1 MRTLTE
7 NILIN
12 ENPAFIWDLLLK
24 SHEYE
29 NWNPIYNYI
38 EGDIELG
45 ESLTIEVQLN
55 IEDILKYVDK
65 ESAPLYKAQ
74 GTPRPQKWKYK
85 VTKLVENELMEWKM
99 SKLGGFLIGGS
110 HVFRLGQLENGK
122 TMFEMTI
129 GVGGIVGNIMPDKI
143 FYPYN
148 KAMVLA
154 FLNSFK
160 WYVEE
165 GSQTKHE
172 LPS

>member
-12 ENPAFIWDLLLK
+12 ENPELIWELLLK

-38 EGDIELG
+38 RGDILLG
-45 ESLTIEVQLN
+45 EEITIEVQLD
-55 IEDILKYVDK
+55 IDDILNYVNEDARLIY
-65 ESAPLYKAQ
+65 ETQ
-74 GTPRPQKWKYK
+74 GPPKSQQWKYK
-85 VTKLVENELMEWKM
+85 VTKLVKNELMEWKM

-110 HVFRLGQLENGK
+110 HIFRLGTMESGK

-129 GVGGIVGNIMPDKI
+129 SIGGLLGNFMPDKI
-143 FYPYN
+143 FYSYN
-148 KAMVLA
+148 KAMVMA

-165 GSQTKHE
+165 GHKTKHA
-172 LPS
+172 LP